1 MTETLNY
8 DVIVMGS
15 GIAGLRAA
23 LEVARVSGGK
33 LRLAVVSKVQVMRS
47 HSVAAEGGSA
57 AVLYPEKGDSF
68 DLHAYDTV
76 KGGDFLGDQD
86 AVEMFV
92 RLAPYEIM
100 MLDRWGLPW
109 NRLDDGRVAQRAFGG
124 HSYPRATFARD
135 RTGFYE
141 MQTLYDT
148 LIKYAGQNVDLFE
161 EHFMTKVII
170 EDGTFKGFYVI
181 DMKTQDH
188 KLFLGKAGIIA
199 TGGVG
204 RLYGFSTYSLTVT
217 GDGIAAAY
225 AAGLPIKDLEFIQF
239 HPTGL
244 VPTGILVTEGV
255 RGEGGI
261 LRNRLG
267 ERFMERYAPKFK
279 DLASR
284 DVVSRAIIRE
294 IMEGRGFKGPNGL
307 DYAVLDFSPIGRERV
322 TERLP
327 MMIELGKEFAGID
340 PRDEPLPVRPAA
352 HYTHGGIHADKYGR
366 VPGVKGLW
374 AAGESACISIHGSN
388 RLGANATMECAV
400 YGMLTGAQA
409 AEYAMQV
416 DDPPSAS
423 QSLVEEEAT
432 RISRL
437 GEGTESPYQ
446 IRQDLWKIMDSYV
459 YVYRDEQ
466 GLSTA
471 VKQISA
477 LKERAKRV
485 KITDRAKYYNEDLF
499 RTLETVNMVALAEIV
514 AAGALARKE
523 SRGGHFRTDYPKRDD
538 ANWMKHTLAYY
549 TPNGPVL
556 TYIPVTVTR
565 WQPEERKY

>member
-1 MTETLNY
+1 
-8 DVIVMGS
+8 
-15 GIAGLRAA
+15 
-23 LEVARVSGGK
+23 
-33 LRLAVVSKVQVMRS
+33 
-47 HSVAAEGGSA
+47 
-57 AVLYPEKGDSF
+57 
-68 DLHAYDTV
+68 
-76 KGGDFLGDQD
+76 
-86 AVEMFV
+86 
-92 RLAPYEIM
+92 
-100 MLDRWGLPW
+100 
-109 NRLDDGRVAQRAFGG
+109 
-124 HSYPRATFARD
+124 
-135 RTGFYE
+135 
-141 MQTLYDT
+141 
-148 LIKYAGQNVDLFE
+148 
-161 EHFMTKVII
+161 
-170 EDGTFKGFYVI
+170 
-181 DMKTQDH
+181 
-188 KLFLGKAGIIA
+188 
-199 TGGVG
+199 G

-225 AAGLPIKDLEFIQF
+225 MAGLPIKDLEFIQF

-255 RGEGGI
+255 RGEGGV

-307 DYAVLDFSPIGRERV
+307 DYVLLDFSPIGRERI

-352 HYTHGGIHADKYGR
+352 HYTHGGIHVDKYGR

-374 AAGESACISIHGSN
+374 AAGEAACVSIHGAN

-409 AEYAMQV
+409 AEYAMSV
-416 DDPPSAS
+416 DDPPGVPQAV
-423 QSLVEEEAT
+423 LEEEAT

-446 IRQDLWKIMDSYV
+446 IRQDLWKIMDAYV
-459 YVYRDEQ
+459 YVFRDEQ

-471 VKQISA
+471 VKQIKE
-477 LKERAKRV
+477 LKERAKKIRV
-485 KITDRAKYYNEDLF
+485 TDRAKYYNEDLF
-499 RTLETVNMVALAEIV
+499 RALETVNMVTLAEIV
-514 AAGALARKE
+514 ATGALARKE
-523 SRGGHFRTDYPKRDD
+523 SRGGHYRTDYPKRDD
-538 ANWMKHTLAYY
+538 VNWMKHTLAYY
-549 TPNGPVL
+549 TPDGPML